1 MHYLHKNIKAQ
12 LEPVALHPVFHNMNE
27 AVAIY
32 TVVYDQQQQ
41 PLDYVIEDVNATYE
55 RDFDLD
61 RQQLVG
67 QLASKVFKS
76 QQVLFLREFA
86 EVTETLKPKTL
97 VKYFPLLKRCF
108 EINVVPLYKGAF
120 VTICKDI
127 TSAKKNELLLRQA
140 YTTNYLT
147 GLPNYRKFIQYLSH
161 IYKTNTASFYLIQI
175 AIQKLDEISHL
186 YGKKTRD
193 TIIKNVAQQI
203 KNFQKSVS
211 PKIGITT
218 TNEGPGSFFIIINS
232 TDEYNIVLLKELL
245 DNLYNENK
253 KKLHL
258 KTAIG
263 YCASTEATTAQDLI
277 LRTDIAL
284 QESMLTKKYNTVKA
298 TPELLNQK
306 LDEQTFTEDVQR
318 AIFRNKG
325 TEIFVYFQPK
335 KSPDGKLR
343 GMEALVRWRRNGVIQ
358 NTQKFV
364 DTVERL
370 GRSEA
375 LFIIVMSR
383 VVKHM
388 RQWITHK
395 KKLVPVS
402 INIAPSQ
409 LSRVQTLPIIQSNIE
424 KYAIAPH
431 LLEFEIT
438 EGEFIQHYADAQLLL
453 SQLQE
458 LGCAVSC
465 DDFGVGYSDLKELAN
480 LSFNT
485 IKFDRSWLKAIEN
498 SPKRIKLI
506 EGLITIIHQQGSAVL
521 FEGVETVQELNLLKQ
536 LAVDYIQ
543 GFHFSKPLPAEEME
557 SQLPGLVPNWSVS
570 GSSAQQYGKK
580 QKTKNTDNCRAG
592 G

>member
-1 MHYLHKNIKAQ
+1 
-12 LEPVALHPVFHNMNE
+12 
-27 AVAIY
+27 
-32 TVVYDQQQQ
+32 
-41 PLDYVIEDVNATYE
+41 
-55 RDFDLD
+55 
-61 RQQLVG
+61 
-67 QLASKVFKS
+67 
-76 QQVLFLREFA
+76 
-86 EVTETLKPKTL
+86 
-97 VKYFPLLKRCF
+97 
-108 EINVVPLYKGAF
+108 
-120 VTICKDI
+120 
-127 TSAKKNELLLRQA
+127 
-140 YTTNYLT
+140 
-147 GLPNYRKFIQYLSH
+147 
-161 IYKTNTASFYLIQI
+161 
-175 AIQKLDEISHL
+175 
-186 YGKKTRD
+186 
-193 TIIKNVAQQI
+193 
-203 KNFQKSVS
+203 
-211 PKIGITT
+211 
-218 TNEGPGSFFIIINS
+218 
-232 TDEYNIVLLKELL
+232 
-245 DNLYNENK
+245 
-253 KKLHL
+253 
-258 KTAIG
+258 
-263 YCASTEATTAQDLI
+263 
-277 LRTDIAL
+277 
-284 QESMLTKKYNTVKA
+284 
-298 TPELLNQK
+298 
-306 LDEQTFTEDVQR
+306 
-318 AIFRNKG
+318 
-325 TEIFVYFQPK
+325 VYFQPK

-395 KKLVPVS
+395 KELVPVS